1 MIFAVWQ
8 YLQMA
13 SQAEIEGFLRDFKQ
27 KLGFW
32 GILIRSDRDKN
43 FKTMTALEYSFND
56 VKKEL
61 SGLEIGHYAKGP
73 LTDNLYRDA
82 DMWVFGKLIQ
92 GQEVYIK
99 ITMGQPGDKV
109 LCISFHFSE
118 ETLIY
123 PYKNKY
129 I

>member
-1 MIFAVWQ
+1 MT
-8 YLQMA
+8 
-13 SQAEIEGFLRDFKQ
+13 SQTEIEGFLKDFKQ

-32 GILIRSDRDKN
+32 GLFIRSDRDKN

-61 SGLEIGHYAKGP
+61 SGLEIVNYANGP
-73 LTDNLYRDA
+73 LKDTLYRDA

-92 GQEVYIK
+92 AQEVYIK

-118 ETLIY
+118 
-123 PYKNKY
+123 KN
-129 I
+129 

>member
-1 MIFAVWQ
+1 
-8 YLQMA
+8 MA
-13 SQAEIEGFLRDFKQ
+13 SKTELEGFLKDFKQ

-32 GILIRSDRDKN
+32 GLLIRSDRDKN

-61 SGLEIGHYAKGP
+61 SGLEIVHYAKGP
-73 LTDNLYRDA
+73 LKDTLYRDA

-123 PYKNKY
+123 PYKK
-129 I
+129 